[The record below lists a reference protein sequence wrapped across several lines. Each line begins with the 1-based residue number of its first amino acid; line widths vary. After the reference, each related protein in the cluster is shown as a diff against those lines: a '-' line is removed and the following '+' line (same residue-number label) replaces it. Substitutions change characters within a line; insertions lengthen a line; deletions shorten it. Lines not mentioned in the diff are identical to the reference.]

1 MAKIHESSGA
11 ETTRDGLSRRGLAME
26 SRALVQVED
35 LLEIRSISGL
45 AYSPDA
51 THLAF
56 VVKKPDIETNGYR
69 TRLWVWERESGT
81 SRELDADIKAP
92 LFIWEDSD
100 TIVFSGVPSGS
111 YKSLVEKGETWTVFY
126 ALNIHTL
133 ERRELFGIPL
143 AVKKIVKMEGGA
155 YVLHAGRDGKAAEAG
170 ARAGGIESPDAGV
183 SGLRAGKDFEV
194 IDRLPIWSDGV
205 GFVRGQINSLFMF
218 LGSGDPFPI
227 TESWTNVEQFR
238 VKGSRVIYAGKR
250 ADNAFGSSGIFGY
263 EAETRETV
271 TVVPENSY
279 AIFHVDFLDDSVV
292 FIGTD
297 RKTGLKTDNPKFYRC
312 ADDGAL
318 LWADSDFSV
327 RDNVGYDCKY
337 GDPTGFKVAGGAL
350 YFITTRER
358 SSFLAKIDRRGTI
371 ETLTADIGAVQD
383 FDVVDGEAAFC
394 GVRGMGLQELYLLKN
409 GKEKRLTAINDSYA
423 AGKKISPAEPMVFEN
438 NGFTVHYLVCKPAD
452 FDPAKTYPAVL
463 YIHGGAKILY
473 GPVFFHEM
481 QVLASRGFFVV
492 YGNPRGSDG
501 QGSEFARLKGE
512 YGRFD
517 FEDMMKAMDTAL
529 ARYPQIDPERLGVA
543 GGSYGGIMTNW
554 TIGHTRRFKCAV
566 SGRSLCNMISAF
578 GTADNGYDFVR
589 EQMDADPWKN
599 VEKLWEQS
607 PLKYAENVRT
617 PLLLVHSDQDN
628 RCHYSESVQF
638 FTALKYFG
646 VEARM
651 LLIRGESH
659 SLSRTGRPKQ
669 RILRL
674 DEIVRW
680 LEKYL
685 KNPTSPEPAAR

>member
-1 MAKIHESSGA
+1 
-11 ETTRDGLSRRGLAME
+11 ME
-26 SRALVQVED
+26 SGTLVQVED
-35 LLEIRSISGL
+35 LLEIQSISGL

-51 THLAF
+51 MSLAF
-56 VVKKPDIETNGYR
+56 VVQKPDIETNGYR
-69 TRLWVWERESGT
+69 TRLWVWERESGK
-81 SRELDADIKAP
+81 SRDLDADIRAQ

-100 TIVFSGVPSGS
+100 TIVFSGNPSGR
-111 YKSLVEKGETWTVFY
+111 YRTLVENGETWTVFY

-133 ERRELFGIPL
+133 EKKELFGIHL
-143 AVKKIVKMEGGA
+143 AVKKITKMDEGA
-155 YVLHAGRDGKAAEAG
+155 YILYASRDGEPVDAATREMG
-170 ARAGGIESPDAGV
+170 NESPDAEA
-183 SGLRAGKDFEV
+183 SGLRAGKDFEI
-194 IDRLPIWSDGV
+194 IDRLPIWSDGL
-205 GFVRGQINSLFMF
+205 GFVRGRVNALFMF
-218 LGSGDPFPI
+218 HGSGEPLPI
-227 TESWTNVEQFR
+227 TESGMNVEMFSAKGKR
-238 VKGSRVIYAGKR
+238 VLYAGKR
-250 ADNAFGSSGIFGY
+250 TDNAFGSSGIFGY
-263 EAETRETV
+263 DAETRETV
-271 TVVPENSY
+271 NIVPENSY
-279 AIFHVDFLDDSVV
+279 AISHIDFLDDSVV

-312 ADDGAL
+312 EGNGPL
-318 LWADSDFSV
+318 LWADGDFSV
-327 RDNVGYDCKY
+327 KDNVGYDCKY
-337 GDPTGFKVAGGAL
+337 GDSTGFKAVDGLL
-350 YFITTRER
+350 YFISTRER
-358 SSFLAKIDRRGTI
+358 SSFLAKIDRKGAI

-383 FDVVDGEAAFC
+383 FDVADGEAAFC
-394 GVRGMGLQELYLLKN
+394 GVRGMGLQELYLLKD
-409 GKEKRLTAINDSYA
+409 GKEKRLTAINDPYA
-423 AGKKISPAEPMVFEN
+423 AGKKISRAEPMVFEN
-438 NGFTVHYLVCKPAD
+438 NGFTVHYVVCKPAD
-452 FDPAKTYPAVL
+452 FDPTGTYPAVL

-529 ARYPQIDPERLGVA
+529 ARYPQIDPGRLGVA

-554 TIGHTRRFKCAV
+554 IIGHTRRFKCAV

-599 VEKLWEQS
+599 VDKLWEQS

-628 RCHYSESVQF
+628 RCHYSESIQF

-674 DEIVRW
+674 NEIVRW

-685 KNPTSPEPAAR
+685 IG